1 MGASAITSRA
11 RLELPQYGT
20 SAHRESKHHKSSNQ
34 RDQKPTAHSLK
45 RALETVKTGG
55 DVEGVFIAHG
65 GEDLGGWFLD
75 SRTNDDCTERLGL
88 QGVVWDGIRSKIMDA
103 PSTLAPLL
111 LLLSGAA
118 AESRASVPPPQPLG
132 EPSAPV
138 AARIPFTVQGPVG
151 DREDPYYWMRDD
163 DPTSKRAEI
172 MDYLK
177 AENAYTEAFMR
188 PLAALESQLLAE
200 MRGRIKEDD
209 GTPPAFER
217 GWWYWTEF
225 AAGAEYPRL
234 MAQAGKPSGP
244 DAAAAKEVLLDEP
257 ALAKGKSYFAI
268 TGSEISPDHEWLAW
282 TDDVTGRKIS
292 TLHIRNLRTGEMAR
306 EEIVGVLGDL
316 AWAADS
322 RTLFYVRQDPVLLH
336 SGPVWRH
343 VVGTDPS
350 TDVKVYEEPDKTLTC
365 GVSASGDGR
374 TIVIS
379 LDGFDQTEVRA
390 VPADRP
396 ASEPLVVVP
405 RMPGVRNYASVHG
418 DTWVIQTNL
427 QARNFRL
434 VEASAGATQDP
445 TQWRTILPERTDV
458 AIEDVALF
466 DGAIAVVERAQANA
480 RVRVLPW
487 GHKPVCSEQWVVE
500 ADASAF
506 TMTLGANFDPTL
518 PFVRVDY
525 QSMVTPPTVWDIDL
539 ASRARR
545 VVKVQPV
552 IGYDSSKYSTARLWA
567 PSRDGKSIP
576 LTVAWRTDRC
586 RRDGTAPAYIEGYG
600 AYGISLDAQFSSAQ
614 VSLLDR
620 GFLVV
625 YAHVRGGADLGQDWY
640 EQGRMMNKRNT
651 FTDFID
657 ATEWLVRQGW
667 CAKDRVFATGGSAGG
682 LLMGVVANEAGGLYR
697 GIALHVPFVDVLT
710 TMLDETIPLTVN
722 EWTQWGDPRRQ
733 PDYGYMGSYSPYDNL
748 SAKPYPAMLVTTGLW
763 DAAVQYFEPAKY
775 VAKLRALRTD
785 DNPFLFR
792 VNLEAGHGGESGRFN
807 RLEQIA
813 LEYAFFL
820 ELAGAGRVSPAPGG

>member
-1 MGASAITSRA
+1 MGRSTITVMSLPWTAS
-11 RLELPQYGT
+11 
-20 SAHRESKHHKSSNQ
+20 
-34 RDQKPTAHSLK
+34 
-45 RALETVKTGG
+45 
-55 DVEGVFIAHG
+55 
-65 GEDLGGWFLD
+65 
-75 SRTNDDCTERLGL
+75 
-88 QGVVWDGIRSKIMDA
+88 
-103 PSTLAPLL
+103 LL
-111 LLLSGAA
+111 LIALNGACPDSA
-118 AESRASVPPPQPLG
+118 ARTSKPSAGGVPA
-132 EPSAPV
+132 APV
-138 AARIPFTVQGPVG
+138 AAKVPFTVKGPVG

-163 DPTSKRAEI
+163 DPTTKRAEV

-177 AENAYTEAFMR
+177 AENAYTEAFMQ
-188 PLAALESQLLAE
+188 PLAATQSQLLGE
-200 MRGRIKEDD
+200 MRARIKEDD
-209 GTPPAFER
+209 GTPPAYER

-225 AAGAEYPRL
+225 AAGAEYPCL
-234 MAQAGKPSGP
+234 MEQAGSGNGP
-244 DAAAAKEVLLDEP
+244 DPAALKRVLLDEP
-257 ALAKGKSYFAI
+257 SLAKGRAFFAV
-268 TGSEISPDHEWLAW
+268 TGSEVSPDHEWLAW

-292 TLHIRNLRTGEMAR
+292 TLHLRNLRTGELAK

-316 AWAADS
+316 AWASDS

-350 TDVKVYEEPDKTLTC
+350 SDVKVYEEPDETLTC

-374 TIVIS
+374 TILIT

-390 VPADRP
+390 LPADRP
-396 ASEPLVVVP
+396 DSEPVVVVP
-405 RMPGVRNYASVHG
+405 RMSGVRNYASVLG

-434 VEASAGATQDP
+434 VEARVGATQDP
-445 TQWRTILPERTDV
+445 TKWKTILAERADV
-458 AIEDVALF
+458 AIEDVLLF
-466 DGAIAVVERAQANA
+466 DGAIAIVERAQANA

-487 GHKPVCSEQWVVE
+487 GAKPMCTEPWLVE

-506 TMTLGANFDPTL
+506 TMNLGANFDPTL
-518 PFVRVDY
+518 PFVRVEY
-525 QSMVTPPTVWDIDL
+525 QSMVTPPTVWDVDL
-539 ASRARR
+539 ATRARR

-552 IGYDSSKYSTARLWA
+552 IGYDASKYSTARLWA

-576 LTVAWRTDRC
+576 LTAAWRTDRC

-640 EQGRMMNKRNT
+640 EDGRLMNKRNT

-667 CAKDRVFATGGSAGG
+667 CARDRVFATGGSAGG

-733 PDYGYMGSYSPYDNL
+733 PDYGYMASYSPYDNL
-748 SAKPYPAMLVTTGLW
+748 AAKPYPAMLVTTGLW

-775 VAKLRALRTD
+775 VAKLRAIRTD

-813 LEYAFFL
+813 LEYAFFMD
-820 ELAGAGRVSPAPGG
+820 LAKTGRAAAESGG